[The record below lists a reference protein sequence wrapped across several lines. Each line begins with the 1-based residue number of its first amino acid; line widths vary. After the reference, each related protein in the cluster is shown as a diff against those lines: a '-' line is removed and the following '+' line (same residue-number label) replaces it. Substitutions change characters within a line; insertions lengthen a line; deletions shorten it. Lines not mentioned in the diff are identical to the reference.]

1 MEGNWLLLPASLLLL
16 SLVLLVLLV
25 CLLLLLLLPAECL
38 AWPIECASKFMWP
51 FLVVCVESAEANV
64 VVGGAAA
71 TSQQYRAYSSNIR
84 RVLPVSVENC
94 KYKETGC
101 QAD

>member
-1 MEGNWLLLPASLLLL
+1 
-16 SLVLLVLLV
+16 
-25 CLLLLLLLPAECL
+25 
-38 AWPIECASKFMWP
+38 MWP